1 MPELRALLEH
11 IRRMAA
17 ERMGMIAD
25 PACAR
30 EGTPATPLLGMVGPP
45 AACRNALAGGMVAE
59 PEVDLA
65 YRLMF
70 MQQMHKTY
78 AGTSTVCT
86 GITARPVGALV
97 HMIMRPHNQ
106 ITIRIGHRAGVIE
119 TETEIEPDGTV
130 RRATLG
136 RTARRILEGTVFVPE
151 EWSAATPKRE
161 GEWP

>member
-1 MPELRALLEH
+1 MPERRALLEH

-25 PACAR
+25 PAR
-30 EGTPATPLLGMVGPP
+30 LRGTPAMPLLGMVGRP

-65 YRLMF
+65 YLLMC
-70 MQQMHKTY
+70 MQQTHKTY
-78 AGTSTVCT
+78 TGASTVCT
-86 GITARPVGALV
+86 GVAAQPVGALV

-106 ITIRIGHRAGVIE
+106 ITIRIGQRAGVIE
-119 TETEIEPDGTV
+119 TETEIEPDGMV
-130 RRATLG
+130 RRVTFG
-136 RTARRILEGTVFVPE
+136 RTARRILEGTVLVPD
-151 EWSAATPKRE
+151 EWSTAMPKIE